1 MNAMRKLRHAIL
13 PAGLA
18 IVGLGAT
25 MVSAQERVAG
35 AASSASLREAQ
46 FDRPL
51 TAQLTEIERTFGR
64 IQSARTDAERDEIA
78 PLFEKQQYAYSMN
91 VFDQYSAAL
100 GNADRFVKSNGESGG
115 FAELGRF
122 ERMAIRHEVALKALT
137 AQGQRLAPKGE
148 ELPKTSALPM
158 PRPAKVGLMDRI
170 ARFLIPQAKA
180 AIALQVY
187 SVCNAKPYNR
197 AACAQATAKGITDA
211 AAARAAFSTCWASHE
226 NRRPKW
232 WRAVLRASCTA
243 ALVARLA

>member
-1 MNAMRKLRHAIL
+1 MNAMRRLRLAIL
-13 PAGLA
+13 PAGIA

-25 MVSAQERVAG
+25 MVSAQERMAG
-35 AASSASLREAQ
+35 AASSASLRAL
-46 FDRPL
+46 DARL
-51 TAQLTEIERTFGR
+51 TAIERTFGR
-64 IQSARTDAERDEIA
+64 IQSARTDTERDKIA

-115 FAELGRF
+115 FAELAYF
-122 ERMAIRHEVALKALT
+122 EILILRHEGALKALT
-137 AQGQRLAPKGE
+137 AQSQRLAPKGE
-148 ELPKTSALPM
+148 ELPKTSARPM

-170 ARFLIPQAKA
+170 VSFLIPQAKA
-180 AIALQVY
+180 AIALQVS
-187 SVCNAKPYNR
+187 SVCNAKPYNQT
-197 AACAQATAKGITDA
+197 ACAQAIARGIVDGN
-211 AAARAAFSTCWASHE
+211 AARAAFSTCWASYE